1 MSVSEQMSAISH
13 HPSWSQVLEAPRI
26 ALPSGSVS
34 DSTSSWDVIRVAPS
48 RLPESTVHDV
58 LKQTIWIPLLTFWQ
72 VTGDL
77 PFATGVPAG
86 HGHSYKSEYVDGW
99 NAVMRAGLTQDQLA
113 SLREI
118 ISAVNQ

>member
-1 MSVSEQMSAISH
+1 MM
-13 HPSWSQVLEAPRI
+13 HPSDPIVWWNWNLGLAKPDWTSETP
-26 ALPSGSVS
+26 GS
-34 DSTSSWDVIRVAPS
+34 
-48 RLPESTVHDV
+48 DV

>member
-1 MSVSEQMSAISH
+1 MA
-13 HPSWSQVLEAPRI
+13 
-26 ALPSGSVS
+26 GS
-34 DSTSSWDVIRVAPS
+34 
-48 RLPESTVHDV
+48 
-58 LKQTIWIPLLTFWQ
+58 
-72 VTGDL
+72 
-77 PFATGVPAG
+77 AG